1 MEQSI
6 ELESRH
12 ENGIYAVKILE
23 TKKSSIIVK
32 NPLNPKT
39 CVRVPVSDADYYGID
54 IYVDAAFAND
64 GDPFRVNLISITSP
78 EFVPIDGADIN

>member
-23 TKKSSIIVK
+23 TRESSIIVK

-54 IYVDAAFAND
+54 IYVDVAFAND
-64 GDPFRVNLISITSP
+64 GDPFRVNLIGITSP
-78 EFVPIDGADIN
+78 EFVPNDGEEIY